1 MTMERNYEAVLAK
14 AAKWRRMADEAEGPV
29 LKATMAYVAR
39 EYQSLADDIL
49 SKDQVTSPK
58 G

>member
-1 MTMERNYEAVLAK
+1 MERSYEAVLAK

-29 LKATMAYVAR
+29 LKATMEYVAR
-39 EYQSLADDIL
+39 EYQRLADDIQ
-49 SKDQVTSPK
+49 SKDQATSPR